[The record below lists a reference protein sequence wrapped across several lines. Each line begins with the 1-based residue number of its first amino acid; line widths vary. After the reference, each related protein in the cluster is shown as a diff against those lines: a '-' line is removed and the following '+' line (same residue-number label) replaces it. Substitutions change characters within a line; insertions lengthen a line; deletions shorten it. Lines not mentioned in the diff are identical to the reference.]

1 MTSFRLIL
9 NLESAPA
16 IGNTQTLSVQPITF
30 AILKCQE
37 ISHPLYFSTLI
48 LLLLSA
54 VADDRAINASD
65 SHLAVILIRN
75 SNYQRPNRKSNSNP
89 VRNKQMDWSQYNNHI
104 KDAERGEKRPWKE
117 RREWKERNRSVWT
130 NQLWREIMIA
140 GWNKKSSTDKRAE
153 NRQQRK

>member
-89 VRNKQMDWSQYNNHI
+89 VRNKQMD
-104 KDAERGEKRPWKE
+104 
-117 RREWKERNRSVWT
+117 
-130 NQLWREIMIA
+130 
-140 GWNKKSSTDKRAE
+140 
-153 NRQQRK
+153 